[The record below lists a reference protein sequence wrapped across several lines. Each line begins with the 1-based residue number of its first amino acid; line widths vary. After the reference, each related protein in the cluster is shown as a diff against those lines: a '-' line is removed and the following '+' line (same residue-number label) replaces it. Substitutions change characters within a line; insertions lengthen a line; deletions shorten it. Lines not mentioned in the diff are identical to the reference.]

1 MIIVCEETE
10 VFSKHYSDSFNQL
23 HKMFIRAAEGQHT
36 LYLSEPEE
44 VLDSDFFKRGVA
56 PIHEEEWKEMVQ
68 RTAYAPDRE
77 NWTIDSESVT
87 EKIHARLSTDER
99 ETDEFCLWCILP
111 CEVGNWAEMPL
122 KVLMENRR
130 DWSVIEAAIRVY
142 DKQRIAEAYA
152 QGWLE
157 PVGCG
162 GKGEVLPAIKWQPAK
177 ARLAV
182 FVDSDKESL
191 DHPIGDAQEK
201 IKRECERRKIPCHIL
216 EKREIK
222 NYIPVQVFEEISK
235 NAHSIQKTKIEE
247 WIRFSDEEKDFKHIE
262 KHFKSREV
270 KSILRDALNLMG
282 TWDKLT
288 LTVLEERAGKELK
301 QMLDCMEEYL

>member
-10 VFSKHYSDSFNQL
+10 IFSEQHSDSFKQL
-23 HKMFIRAAEGQHT
+23 QRMFIRATEGQHT
-36 LYLSEPEE
+36 LYFSDREA

-77 NWTIDSESVT
+77 NWTNDSVLVT
-87 EKIHARLSTDER
+87 EKIHARLSLYER
-99 ETDEFCLWCILP
+99 ETDDICLWCILP

-182 FVDSDKESL
+182 FVDSDKESP
-191 DHPIGDAQEK
+191 DDPIKKEQK
-201 IKRECERRKIPCHIL
+201 NIKRECESRKIPCHIL
-216 EKREIK
+216 EKREID
-222 NYIPVQVFEEISK
+222 NYIPDQIFKEISQTANSRQRDNIREWEQWTDEQK
-235 NAHSIQKTKIEE
+235 NFKDIKTYFTKKITQKSLE
-247 WIRFSDEEKDFKHIE
+247 SMKD
-262 KHFKSREV
+262 S
-270 KSILRDALNLMG
+270 NN
-282 TWDKLT
+282 
-288 LTVLEERAGKELK
+288 LTVAHLEERAGKELK

>member
-23 HKMFIRAAEGQHT
+23 QKMFIRAAEGQHT

-182 FVDSDKESL
+182 FVDSDKESP
-191 DHPIGDAQEK
+191 DDPIKKEQK
-201 IKRECERRKIPCHIL
+201 NIKRECESRKIPCHIL
-216 EKREIK
+216 EKREID
-222 NYIPVQVFEEISK
+222 NYIPDQIFKEISQTANSRQRDNIRKWEQWTDEQK
-235 NAHSIQKTKIEE
+235 NFKDIKTYFTKKITQKSLE
-247 WIRFSDEEKDFKHIE
+247 SMKD
-262 KHFKSREV
+262 S
-270 KSILRDALNLMG
+270 NN
-282 TWDKLT
+282 
-288 LTVLEERAGKELK
+288 LTVAHLEERAGKELK